1 MPMFETLIDKLRKN
15 TFLSRDEYKLLIE
28 NRDKCAAYLFENARQ
43 VRDSVYGRKVFIRGL
58 VEISNYCKNDCFY
71 CGIRRSNSNVSR
83 YRLYENDILRCADRG
98 YELGFRTFV
107 LQGGEDAYYTDDAL
121 CSIISGIKAKYPDC
135 AVTLSLGERS
145 YESYRRLKDAGAN
158 RYLLRHETSDKAH
171 YEKLHPAEM
180 SFENRVR
187 CIEDLKNLGYQTG
200 AGFMVG
206 SPYQTADDLAGE
218 FEFLK
223 KIQPEMVG
231 IGPFV
236 PHCDTPFRNFAG
248 GSAELTLFMLAL
260 IRLTLPNVLLPATT
274 ALATVDGK
282 GHENGMNA
290 GANVI
295 MPNLTPKC
303 ERKKYTL
310 YNNKASTGA
319 ESAEGL
325 ALLKEQ
331 MSRASYEIVVDR
343 GDYRP

>member
-1 MPMFETLIDKLRKN
+1 MFESLINKLRRD
-15 TFLSRDEYKLLIE
+15 TFLCKAEYKLLIE
-28 NRDKCAAYLFENARQ
+28 NRNQCAPYLFENARQ

-58 VEISNYCKNDCFY
+58 MEISNHCKNNCYY
-71 CGIRRSNSNVSR
+71 CGIRRSNGSVSR
-83 YRLYENDILRCADRG
+83 YRLYENDIIGCADKG

-107 LQGGEDAYYTDDAL
+107 LQGGEDAYYTDDVL
-121 CSIISGIKAKYPDC
+121 CRIISRIKDNHPEC

-145 YESYRRLKDAGAN
+145 YESYRRLKNAGAD
-158 RYLLRHETSDKAH
+158 RYLLRHETANKSH
-171 YEKLHPAEM
+171 YEKLHPPEM
-180 SFENRVR
+180 SFENRLR
-187 CIEDLKNLGYQTG
+187 CLADLKSLGYQTG

-206 SPYQTADDLAGE
+206 SPYQTVDDLAGE

-236 PHCDTPFRNFAG
+236 PHCDTPFRDFPG

-260 IRLTLPNVLLPATT
+260 LRLTLPHALLPGTT

-282 GHENGMNA
+282 GHENGMNS

-295 MPNLTPKC
+295 MPNLTPKN
-303 ERKKYTL
+303 ERDKYAL
-310 YNNKASTGA
+310 YNNKARTGA

-325 ALLKEQ
+325 LQLKDQ
-331 MSRASYEIVVDR
+331 MSRAGYEIVVDR